1 VRAHWL
7 SEHHVR
13 ENAPVR
19 SAAGNFFAL
28 VFFLWRGLSLNPRAV
43 PSPLIGK
50 PVPAFTSGIDG
61 FQWLNRAGREGD

>member
-1 VRAHWL
+1 MSVKTLRFVLPLAIFL
-7 SEHHVR
+7 
-13 ENAPVR
+13 
-19 SAAGNFFAL
+19 AL
-28 VFFLWRGLSLNPRAV
+28 VFFLLRGLSLNPRAV